1 MNFFFL
7 LVIPLSTKQTIVQS
21 LIIKR
26 QFKFQSL
33 EVVVMLQPVLWQ
45 LQRLWDNVL
54 NKTCVPMWSQIMDIK
69 ISFSRIT
76 KIRKEDTLF
85 SDLFLR

>member
-85 SDLFLR
+85 SNLFLR